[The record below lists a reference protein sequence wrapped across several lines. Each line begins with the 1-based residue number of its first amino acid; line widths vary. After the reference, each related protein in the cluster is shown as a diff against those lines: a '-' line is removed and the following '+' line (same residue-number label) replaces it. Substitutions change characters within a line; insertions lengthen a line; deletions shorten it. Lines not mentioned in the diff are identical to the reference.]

1 MEMFINAS
9 PQGISK
15 RQFGIGQSVVDGIR
29 RFLADQRQD
38 VDDARDGA
46 EIIVRLIG
54 RTANRIEH
62 VGKDGGGFLKIA
74 VQEMKPRFTRHDGVM
89 MVILQEVFRL
99 FETALENQRVGH
111 RVDGESE
118 KCVMPRQHEVQ
129 NGIQRLQID
138 NHGRNEMACAERQ
151 KFIRKILEPRSIQ
164 KREDELVWRCEGVFL
179 REMLLEIFQAALMRF
194 HVFRQQRVADI
205 AGQTFVVGGT
215 VRHDERKGFRD
226 GVRRRGAAGRREE
239 IDGAVQKVVRK
250 IGEIAALMVDDF
262 VRHHAHQIILQ
273 IAGVVRGIVRQV
285 FRQGVSDGL
294 HFRHC
299 Q

>member
-1 MEMFINAS
+1 
-9 PQGISK
+9 
-15 RQFGIGQSVVDGIR
+15 
-29 RFLADQRQD
+29 
-38 VDDARDGA
+38 
-46 EIIVRLIG
+46 
-54 RTANRIEH
+54 
-62 VGKDGGGFLKIA
+62 
-74 VQEMKPRFTRHDGVM
+74 M

-118 KCVMPRQHEVQ
+118 KRVMPWQHEVQ

-151 KFIRKILEPRSIQ
+151 KFIRKILEPRCIQ
-164 KREDELVWRCEGVFL
+164 KRENELVWCREGVFL
-179 REMLLEIFQAALMRF
+179 RKMLLEIFQAALMRF
-194 HVFRQQRVADI
+194 HVFCQQRVADI
-205 AGQTFVVGGT
+205 AGQTFVVGGA

-239 IDGAVQKVVRK
+239 IDGAVQEVVRK
-250 IGEIAALMVDDF
+250 IGEITALMVDDF